1 MDEISA
7 GSITH
12 MNIDQGKPDRGQP
25 AVLLSITNKCKGKGE
40 RRGCPVHLHRQM
52 GEG

>member
-25 AVLLSITNKCKGKGE
+25 VVLPSVTNKCKGKGR
-40 RRGCPVHLHRQM
+40 RRGCPVHLQ
-52 GEG
+52 GQTGAG